1 MNSGLTDTE
10 FVGDLV
16 LRSTAPDGGDD
27 GSTASGF
34 PITLLMATSGE
45 GCGFQSR
52 LQRTDR
58 DVVAQK

>member
-1 MNSGLTDTE
+1 MDRGLTDAE

-16 LRSTAPDGGDD
+16 LRSTAPDGGNE
-27 GSTASGF
+27 GPTASGF
-34 PITLLMATSGE
+34 PITLLIATSRE

-58 DVVAQK
+58 EVVAQE